1 MNVQQWREMSGLIDR
16 LIAVGAEDVVTT
28 IETDGGNLRPYV
40 SVRLW
45 FGRADAV
52 GEPYNDVYLEIGNEA
67 PSERGHLVNCGHVT
81 RRFYSAAG
89 AVEWVEACH
98 VAACFALLEAAG
110 FERGPWGE
118 WHKDGCL
125 IQPHARYGEPLFD
138 IHTPRRPSDWGPL
151 APPNMLRGDQSLY
164 RTFTNLD
171 LQTLLEFRG
180 WPTADE
186 IEADE
191 EADRLAA
198 LLSPETLDNI
208 DAVLAE
214 VDAGIFPDD
223 GVDADVSLEKVRRAA
238 EG

>member
-16 LIAVGAEDVVTT
+16 LVAVGAVEIEIEAKLDRFTGCDYEHVVA
-28 IETDGGNLRPYV
+28 RFP
-40 SVRLW
+40 
-45 FGRADAV
+45 RAESSGAWPCHVVLAV
-52 GEPYNDVYLEIGNEA
+52 WNPNAMDPPNGVDLGDDDWGFDTPAE
-67 PSERGHLVNCGHVT
+67 
-81 RRFYSAAG
+81 

-98 VAACFALLEAAG
+98 VAACFALLDAAG

-125 IQPHARYGEPLFD
+125 IQPHTRYGELRFD

-151 APPNMLRGDQSLY
+151 APPDMRRGDQSLY

-171 LQTLLEFRG
+171 MQTLLEFRG
-180 WPTADE
+180 WPTAE
-186 IEADE
+186 QVEADE

-198 LLSPETLDNI
+198 LLSPETLDRI

-214 VDAGIFPDD
+214 VDAGILPDD
-223 GVDADVSLEKVRRAA
+223 GVDADVSLQKVRRAA